1 MLNVDA
7 HNDAIKKERKMT
19 LEQYTRNLRGICKD
33 GSNPDPRLLGG
44 CFERV
49 ARYEWQ
55 VEERAHMAHI
65 SAGWLYKSSRKMV
78 GAAPRR
84 LYSVLS
90 TRALYFYREEAD
102 AEPVAYIRLEG
113 LVCRHAIGK
122 SGPKTFELR
131 AASVDGKE
139 SETRMIK
146 LKDTGDG
153 PKAEMSKHSS
163 FTFSCETERDA
174 QRWAAAVRDYTVDDE
189 APAPPAEGG
198 AAPSSV
204 DGSGRSRNVSVDS
217 RAASFRTASPVN
229 VGPEEEDRSRGDS
242 AVGLYHSRERRLSLS
257 RGRFEKKDALKMLE
271 RKYEGVNQRTNA
283 TPAAGGRAHSA
294 SVGSNGSGGGGAG
307 GGGGG
312 GGVGGAAAEED
323 QVELVRMRLEE
334 QRKEMER
341 MREEVAAQAA
351 AQASAEAQLAK
362 ASAELSDA
370 EAKKSEAGAKVD
382 ASIDGAKADMAVQ
395 LEKERVM
402 HEKRKG
408 LVEDFKQKGNLAMK
422 RGDLVAART
431 FYSEALEVPEVPEQV
446 CARHPNMCVTL
457 NGEMHTVLY
466 VKRHAALNVEVR
478 HALRPEWGGAPPY
491 WRSCGSRCTPP
502 STPIMHHWQH
512 GHGHGHG
519 HARRCL
525 AAKRTHHDMCEPLR
539 PTLLCASCCA
549 PPWCRGRCARRCSAT
564 APRAC
569 SR

>member
-312 GGVGGAAAEED
+312 GGGVASTGMGAPKMQGFGSGSMPAAPWSAPAPSAPAATAAGAPALAPNHTPVTPAAPPLTTGQSGDYASKLVAELTAPGGVRAAVPAEA
-323 QVELVRMRLEE
+323 L
-334 QRKEMER
+334 RKF
-341 MREEVAAQAA
+341 VAACATLDVGEVCVLLE
-351 AQASAEAQLAK
+351 STV
-362 ASAELSDA
+362 
-370 EAKKSEAGAKVD
+370 GA
-382 ASIDGAKADMAVQ
+382 
-395 LEKERVM
+395 
-402 HEKRKG
+402 
-408 LVEDFKQKGNLAMK
+408 
-422 RGDLVAART
+422 
-431 FYSEALEVPEVPEQV
+431 
-446 CARHPNMCVTL
+446 
-457 NGEMHTVLY
+457 
-466 VKRHAALNVEVR
+466 
-478 HALRPEWGGAPPY
+478 PEW
-491 WRSCGSRCTPP
+491 
-502 STPIMHHWQH
+502 Q
-512 GHGHGHG
+512 
-519 HARRCL
+519 RRL
-525 AAKRTHHDMCEPLR
+525 KVR
-539 PTLLCASCCA
+539 PRPHPHFNLQ
-549 PPWCRGRCARRCSAT
+549 P
-564 APRAC
+564 
-569 SR
+569 